1 MMQQAHLAH
10 GQDEGEDEGGEHEV
24 VEAGGAV
31 RGAEPLHKL
40 DTKIPTKGTCTKVF
54 PTPTTTEVVN
64 NTSAARKESA
74 AACIESAAS
83 GGTGA
88 CVGLVGGQVAHRGE
102 GGRAG
107 AAADAGGRAEQ
118 VSGAAAV
125 DEDQRDGHPNGHDV
139 GHKVVEGEVA
149 GRGLEVA
156 DDHGGDD
163 EGHHVADHPGRA

>member
-1 MMQQAHLAH
+1 MIQQADLAH

-31 RGAEPLHKL
+31 RGAEPAHKL
-40 DTKIPTKGTCTKVF
+40 DTEIPTKDICTKVF
-54 PTPTTTEVVN
+54 TTPTTEVVN
-64 NTSAARKESA
+64 NTTAVRKESA

-83 GGTGA
+83 SGTGA
-88 CVGLVGGQVAHRGE
+88 CVRLVGGQVAHRGE
-102 GGRAG
+102 GGGAG
-107 AAADAGGRAEQ
+107 AAADAGGRSEQ

-139 GHKVVEGEVA
+139 SDNIVEGEGA

-156 DDHGGDD
+156 DDQGGDD
-163 EGHHVADHPGRA
+163 EGHDVADHPGRA